1 MKYLVLGSNGFI
13 GRNLIKQLKKE
24 KCDLRLFDLRI
35 NKESSCINN
44 NIEYIQGE
52 FGIDCDF
59 DSLTKDVDIVYHLI
73 STTIPS
79 SNIEYNIEIQQN
91 VMATIK
97 LLDSCVK
104 NKIKKIIF
112 ISSGGT
118 VYGKSKGIPFKEDDC
133 TNPICSYGIQKL
145 SIEKYIQLYHNMYG
159 LDYRIIRLANPYGI
173 GQNPIGGLGAVT
185 TFVYKLV
192 KDEPITIFGDGGVVR
207 DYIYIDDAILDI
219 INITRYEGNYKLFN
233 VGSGIGHSLNE
244 IVGTIEEV
252 LNKRFVV
259 NYEKGRSVDVPY
271 NVLDIERLKSIF
283 PNRKTTSLAEG
294 IRILSDYFIK
304 IY

>member
-13 GRNLIKQLKKE
+13 GSNLVKQLMKE
-24 KCDLRLFDLRI
+24 KCDLRLFDLKL
-35 NKESSCINN
+35 NKDNNLIHN

-59 DSLTKDVDIVYHLI
+59 DALTKDIDIVYHLI

-79 SNIEYNIEIQQN
+79 SNIGYNIEIQQN
-91 VMATIK
+91 VMGTIK

-145 SIEKYIQLYHNMYG
+145 SIEKYIQLYNNMYG
-159 LDYRIIRLANPYGI
+159 LDYRIIRLANPYGYCNL
-173 GQNPIGGLGAVT
+173 Q
-185 TFVYKLV
+185 
-192 KDEPITIFGDGGVVR
+192 
-207 DYIYIDDAILDI
+207 
-219 INITRYEGNYKLFN
+219 
-233 VGSGIGHSLNE
+233 
-244 IVGTIEEV
+244 
-252 LNKRFVV
+252 
-259 NYEKGRSVDVPY
+259 
-271 NVLDIERLKSIF
+271 
-283 PNRKTTSLAEG
+283 
-294 IRILSDYFIK
+294 
-304 IY
+304 